1 MAARLIDGVKYIY
14 LHYPHEFKMK
24 SLEDDIYF
32 TLTDMV
38 WNGGGIHEPA
48 PSADKYSRLLTDIE
62 YEKRDKNFKYKNV
75 LYNCDSDFAEKIL
88 KLISR
93 FSNKERVFYF
103 YEEDKYDDLDD
114 GKGLDMSKY
123 MKYDDWWEHLL
134 ELREKIK
141 GHLNKKIETLSNE

>member
-14 LHYPHEFKMK
+14 LHYPNEFKMK

-62 YEKRDKNFKYKNV
+62 YEKRDNNFKYNNV
-75 LYNCDSDFAEKIL
+75 LYNRDSDFAEKIL
-88 KLISR
+88 ELISR
-93 FSNKERVFYF
+93 CSNKDFVFHF

-114 GKGLDMSKY
+114 ELEDDGFGLDMSKY
-123 MKYDDWWEHLL
+123 MRYDDWWEHLS

-141 GHLNKKIETLSNE
+141 EYLHK